1 MSEKKPF
8 VITLESDHEPIHTDP
23 SDTILESLEKHQI
36 EVHYHCREGFCG
48 ACRSKLICGEIDYTT
63 DPLAY
68 IDDDEFLPCCSVAL
82 GDIKI
87 KLV

>member
-1 MSEKKPF
+1 MSEKKST
-8 VITLESDHEPIHTDP
+8 VIIVDGDHPPILTDH
-23 SDTILESLEKHQI
+23 SDTILESLEKQNI

-48 ACRSKLICGEIDYTT
+48 ACRSKLISGEVDYKT

-68 IDDDEFLPCCSVAL
+68 IDDDEFLPCCCIAL

>member
-1 MSEKKPF
+1 MSEKKQY
-8 VITLESDHEPIHTDP
+8 VITIDGDHPPILTDQ
-23 SDTILESLEKHQI
+23 SDTILESLEKRNI

-48 ACRSKLICGEIDYTT
+48 ACRSKLIDGDIDYTT

-82 GDIKI
+82 GEIKI